1 MRFRTLRKITEPTAE
16 PLTVAEAKE
25 HLRVEHSDDDTI
37 ISNIITAA
45 REYVETYLDCT
56 LMLTQYKMTLDL
68 FPANIELPKSPLST
82 VSGYDAVTLTYTTDT
97 EATVTLSTS
106 EYRVDSYAVPAVLRP
121 LYGDSWPAHL
131 ADYNSIEVTFW
142 AGYGSTSAAVPQRIR
157 NAMLM
162 LITHLYENR
171 SSVQVGTVAT
181 VVPDSMRMLLDSA
194 KFGGYT

>member
-1 MRFRTLRKITEPTAE
+1 
-16 PLTVAEAKE
+16 
-25 HLRVEHSDDDTI
+25 
-37 ISNIITAA
+37 
-45 REYVETYLDCT
+45 
-56 LMLTQYKMTLDL
+56 MLTQYKMTLDL
-68 FPANIELPKSPLST
+68 FPAHIELPKSPLST
-82 VSGYDAVTLTYTTDT
+82 VSGYDSITLTYTTDT

-106 EYRVDSYAVPAVLRP
+106 EYRVDSHAVPAVLRP
-121 LYGDSWPAHL
+121 LYGDSWPSHL

>member
-16 PLTVAEAKE
+16 PLTVAEAKQ
-25 HLRVEHSDDDTI
+25 HLRVEHSDDDSI
-37 ISNIITAA
+37 IENIIVTA

-56 LMLTQYKMTLDL
+56 LMLTQYKMTLDM
-68 FPANIELPKSPLST
+68 FPLHIYLPKSPLST
-82 VSGYDAVTLTYTTDT
+82 VSGYDAVSLTYTTDT
-97 EATVTLSTS
+97 EATVTLPTS
-106 EYRVDSYAVPAVLRP
+106 DYRVDSHAVPAVLRTH
-121 LYGDSWPAHL
+121 YGDSWPAHL
-131 ADYNSIEVTFW
+131 ADFNSIEVTFW
-142 AGYGSTSAAVPQRIR
+142 AGYGSTSSAVPQRIR

-171 SSVQVGTVAT
+171 SSVQVGVVAH

>member
-1 MRFRTLRKITEPTAE
+1 MRYRSLRKITEPTSE
-16 PLTVAEAKE
+16 PLTVAEAKQ
-25 HLRVEHSDDDTI
+25 HLRVEHSDDDSI
-37 ISNIITAA
+37 IENLITSA

-56 LMLTQYKMTLDL
+56 LMLTQYKMMLDM
-68 FPANIELPKSPLST
+68 FPAHIELPKSPLST
-82 VSGYDAVTLTYTTDT
+82 VSGYDSVILTYTTDT
-97 EATVTLSTS
+97 EIKITLSST
-106 EYRVDSYAVPAVLRP
+106 EYRVDAHAVPAVLRTN
-121 LYGDSWPAHL
+121 YGDSWPAHL

-142 AGYGSTSAAVPQRIR
+142 AGYGSTSASVPQRIR

-171 SSVQVGTVAT
+171 SSVQLGVVAH

>member
-1 MRFRTLRKITEPTAE
+1 MRYRTLRKITEPTAE
-16 PLTVAEAKE
+16 PLTVAEAKQ
-25 HLRVEHSDDDTI
+25 HLRVEHSDDDSTI
-37 ISNIITAA
+37 ENLITSA

-68 FPANIELPKSPLST
+68 FPAHIELPKSPLST
-82 VSGYDAVTLTYTTDT
+82 VSGYDSISLTYTTDT
-97 EATVTLSTS
+97 EATVTLSSS
-106 EYRVDSYAVPAVLRP
+106 EYRVDSYSVPAVLRP
-121 LYGDSWPAHL
+121 LYGDSWPSHL

>member
-16 PLTVAEAKE
+16 PLTVAEAKG

-37 ISNIITAA
+37 ISNVITSA
-45 REYVETYLDCT
+45 REYVETYLDST

-68 FPANIELPKSPLST
+68 FPAHIELPKSPLST
-82 VSGYDAVTLTYTTDT
+82 VSGYDSITLTYTTDT

-106 EYRVDSYAVPAVLRP
+106 EYRVDSHAVPAVLRP
-121 LYGDSWPAHL
+121 LYGDSWPSHL

>member
-1 MRFRTLRKITEPTAE
+1 MRYRSLRKITEPTAE
-16 PLTVAEAKE
+16 PLTVAEAKQ
-25 HLRVEHSDDDTI
+25 HLRVEHSDDDSTI
-37 ISNIITAA
+37 QNLITSA

-68 FPANIELPKSPLST
+68 FPAHIELPKSPLST
-82 VSGYDAVTLTYTTDT
+82 VSGYDSVNLTYTTDT
-97 EATVTLSTS
+97 EIKITLSST
-106 EYRVDSYAVPAVLRP
+106 EYRVDAHAVPAVLRTN
-121 LYGDSWPAHL
+121 YGDSWPAHL

-157 NAMLM
+157 NAILM
-162 LITHLYENR
+162 LVTHLYENR